1 MIAIV
6 VKLIIC
12 YRGHY
17 GGAMLNESHTERVSN
32 VRGVTLLDD
41 EELLFDTAP
50 AWYGE
55 TLLMSA
61 PMILEEGQ

>member
-1 MIAIV
+1 MPD
-6 VKLIIC
+6 
-12 YRGHY
+12 
-17 GGAMLNESHTERVSN
+17 ESHTERVSN

-41 EELLFDTAP
+41 EELLFDTRP

-61 PMILEEGQ
+61 QL